1 MMLKNE
7 NEIVFIDSDRHLGD
21 IIPFIIILNSRSINN
36 GWKTDIMCGP
46 SWLDEFFEIFD
57 FKGLNLISTQ
67 AGSDFWHL
75 DAATYSILT
84 NAFNFPEWAETP
96 YLKQM
101 IYFKKINRYANRDF
115 TITLPEHKIKKEKSR
130 TVLFQFDA
138 RSTDDRKKQLT
149 QEEMNFYIKK
159 YNPKGAEVF
168 GIGGSE
174 TGKYLN
180 YDFKLGNLRFIS
192 EQMISCE
199 KFIGSDSGMSILA
212 GTLGVRG
219 DVIITDID
227 HIKELTNFYNVMYP
241 SLNVHFHGNV
251 ERSIT
256 LL

>member
-1 MMLKNE
+1 MILE
-7 NEIVFIDSDRHLGD
+7 NEIVFIDGDRHLGD
-21 IIPFIIILNSRSINN
+21 IMPFIIILNSRGINN
-36 GWKTDIMCGP
+36 GWKIDIMAGP
-46 SWLDEFFEIFD
+46 SWLDELFEIFN

-67 AGSDFWHL
+67 GDNFWHL
-75 DAATYSILT
+75 TGATYSSVT
-84 NAFNFPEWAETP
+84 SAFNFPEWAETP

-130 TVLFQFDA
+130 TVFFQFDA
-138 RSTDDRKKQLT
+138 RSMYNGKIQLT
-149 QEEMNFYIKK
+149 QEEMNFYLKK
-159 YNPKGAEVF
+159 YGSRGAEVF

-174 TGKYLN
+174 TAKYLN
-180 YDFKLGNLRFIS
+180 HNFKLGNLRFIS
-192 EQMISCE
+192 EQMLSCE